1 VRKNPVKRMLEEGR
15 LPVGVMLY
23 EFATT
28 GAVRILDAAGADFAI
43 FDLEHTGW
51 SSETI
56 RSVTATARG
65 SRLWPVVRV
74 PRAIYHLVAGTL
86 DAGALGVMAP
96 MVETEE
102 EARALVAA
110 AKYPPAGRRGFGA
123 VYPDQLDD
131 GPAAWMKSSNR
142 ETLVIA
148 QIESASGIESVDG
161 IAAVP
166 GIDLLWLGHY
176 DLTSS
181 LGIPGEFDHPRFL
194 EAVERLVEAGRR
206 NGRPV
211 GIMVTNPDQ
220 VTTWLER
227 GFGCIAFG
235 DVWVFEQAVRASVE
249 GVRAAIR

>member
-1 VRKNPVKRMLEEGR
+1 MLAEGR
-15 LPVGVMLY
+15 VPVGVMLY

-51 SSETI
+51 STETV
-56 RSVTATARG
+56 RSVAANARG

-74 PRAIYHLVAGTL
+74 PRTIYHLIAGTL

-102 EARALVAA
+102 EALALVAA
-110 AKYPPAGRRGFGA
+110 AKYPPQGRRGFGA
-123 VYPDQLDD
+123 VYPDQLAH
-131 GPAAWMKSSNR
+131 GPAAWMESSNR

-148 QIESASGIESVDG
+148 QVESAPGIENVEA
-161 IAAVP
+161 IAGVP

-181 LGIPGEFDHPRFL
+181 FGIPGEFEHPRFL
-194 EAVERLVEAGRR
+194 AAVERLVEAGRR

-211 GIMVTNPDQ
+211 GIMVTSPDQ
-220 VTTWLER
+220 VPTWLER
-227 GFGCIAFG
+227 GFGAIAFG
-235 DVWVFEQAVRASVE
+235 DVWVFEQAVRASIE
-249 GVRAAIR
+249 RVRAAIR